1 MASLALRNGV
11 QATSHVYAAAIAGPA
26 LMYAGYKFPGSW
38 QSRLFLVGSGALL
51 VAAHYPFF
59 VSMVNTKT
67 NKNPT
72 E

>member
-38 QSRLFLVGSGALL
+38 QSRLFLMGSGALL

-59 VSMVNTKT
+59 VSMIHSKAKT
-67 NKNPT
+67 APP